1 MKQASGASTEV
12 STGDK
17 AAADSSTEV
26 STEDKAAA
34 DLQMEADTAA
44 RTAAAQPPKLKARRV
59 VKTGFFTSTPPA
71 RREKPTPST
80 PQLENAEGSS
90 ALPKAP
96 EEGAGEPQASV
107 TPATEPATTQSSQLS
122 ATEAAEFE
130 ARKLEA
136 LYLLVCCCLIETN
149 SGFYSLWHCQ
159 CDLP

>member
-1 MKQASGASTEV
+1 MKQASGTST
-12 STGDK
+12 K
-17 AAADSSTEV
+17 V

-34 DLQMEADTAA
+34 DSQMEADTAA

-59 VKTGFFTSTPPA
+59 VKTGFFTSAPPA
-71 RREKPTPST
+71 RRERSTPST

-90 ALPKAP
+90 EAP
-96 EEGAGEPQASV
+96 EAPEEPQASV

-136 LYLLVCCCLIETN
+136 LYLLVCCCLI
-149 SGFYSLWHCQ
+149 
-159 CDLP
+159 